1 MKHLKFLFALL
12 LCSSLLFSSCNDHDT
27 DTNPCDNAIVVQAA
41 DISQYGYAHF
51 IGSNLI
57 SSFAPS
63 QVYYLAKNWNDFSS
77 KVVPGKMYKLGFKEV
92 PCEGMTGCFGDTD
105 STGKTGRCGTPV
117 YKCIEIICLT
127 EIVAQPN
134 NDCFGLSMEG
144 SNSDIYSR
152 AVKPGN
158 ISNHSLQ
165 TEAYFSGCS
174 AQDAINF
181 SLALSELPTQNPGE
195 PLVFDAKVN
204 EIPNGFTCQAVFT
217 KPVCF
222 DLSSLPLYFTKNNIA
237 IPDEVI
243 IRFHYINEIQDIRYR
258 PLK

>member
-1 MKHLKFLFALL
+1 MKQLKFLFTQLL
-12 LCSSLLFSSCNDHDT
+12 IGSLFLSACKDHNPDP
-27 DTNPCDNAIVVQAA
+27 NPCDNAISVQAA
-41 DISQYGYAHF
+41 EVSQYGYAHF
-51 IGSNLI
+51 IGSNFI

-63 QVYYLAKNWNDFSS
+63 QVYYYAKNWKDYAS
-77 KVVPGKMYKLGFKEV
+77 KVVPGKQYLLGYKEV
-92 PCEGMTGCFGDTD
+92 PCDNKLSGCFSDD
-105 STGKTGRCGTPV
+105 STLRCGTPV

-127 EIVAQPN
+127 ESVAQPN
-134 NDCFGLSMEG
+134 NTCFGLSMEG
-144 SNSDIYSR
+144 NTSELYSR
-152 AVKPGN
+152 AVKPASIN
-158 ISNHSLQ
+158 NHSLQ

-174 AQDAINF
+174 AKDAINF

-243 IRFHYINEIQDIRYR
+243 IRFHYINEVQDIRYR